1 MYVGVGA
8 PVVEM
13 SLTRFDSFL
22 LAQPLGRPLGN
33 VHSNGN
39 ESLEM
44 QSKNVGAKV
53 SQLAHLFQSRTGAG
67 CKEEAPI
74 ASATTAPMGPPPA
87 AAAVTAARKAP
98 AREIHSENRET
109 HPPHDHHHG
118 VTVDSSSF
126 PFSLLLPPS
135 ARMSGSPQ

>member
-1 MYVGVGA
+1 LG
-8 PVVEM
+8 
-13 SLTRFDSFL
+13 SL
-22 LAQPLGRPLGN
+22 
-33 VHSNGN
+33 HSNGN

-44 QSKNVGAKV
+44 QSAQSKNAGAKV

-67 CKEEAPI
+67 SKEETPI

-126 PFSLLLPPS
+126 PFLFFLFPPS